1 MYLSKRI
8 HDTFPFQH
16 MWNGRAFAVIDIMR
30 NEYVDEYVCEDIAR
44 AQVKALNAKYR
55 FERSAQKE
63 AYWAI
68 RKAQGTDQIS
78 LADVSSVWTRLKQ
91 AVLPFLHSRHGT

>member
-1 MYLSKRI
+1 MYITHRM
-8 HDTFPFQH
+8 HETFPFQT

-30 NEYVDEYVCEDIAR
+30 NEYVDEYVCEDVAL
-44 AQVKALNAKYR
+44 AQVKALNAK
-55 FERSAQKE
+55 FQAEKSAQSA

-78 LADVSSVWTRLKQ
+78 LADVPSLWGRLATFVRKKIK
-91 AVLPFLHSRHGT
+91 AMA

>member
-1 MYLSKRI
+1 MYITHRMRE
-8 HDTFPFQH
+8 TFPFQT

-30 NEYVDEYVCEDIAR
+30 NEYVDEYVCEDVAL
-44 AQVKALNAKYR
+44 AQVKTLNAK
-55 FERSAQKE
+55 FQAEKSAQSA

-78 LADVSSVWTRLKQ
+78 LADVPSLWGRLATFVRKKLK
-91 AVLPFLHSRHGT
+91 AMA

>member
-1 MYLSKRI
+1 MYITHRMRE
-8 HDTFPFQH
+8 TFPFQT

-30 NEYVDEYVCEDIAR
+30 NEYVDEYVSEDVAL
-44 AQVKALNAKYR
+44 AQVKALNAK
-55 FERSAQKE
+55 FQAEKSAQSA

-78 LADVSSVWTRLKQ
+78 LADVPSLWGRLATFVRKKLKTM
-91 AVLPFLHSRHGT
+91 A

>member
-30 NEYVDEYVCEDIAR
+30 NEYVDEYVCEDVAL
-44 AQVKALNAKYR
+44 AQVKALNTKFQIEQHAKI
-55 FERSAQKE
+55 Q

-68 RKAQGTDQIS
+68 EKAKGTDKDFAGVSDS
-78 LADVSSVWTRLKQ
+78 LWGRLATFVRKKLKTM
-91 AVLPFLHSRHGT
+91 A